1 MPRAAASQRGFT
13 LVELMVAIV
22 VAAILLAVGVPSFQ
36 STINS
41 GRLATASNE
50 LLVSLQTA
58 RIEAIRYNHRT
69 AVCLSRNAGG
79 ANPACAPAAATDAS
93 GWITFVDANSN
104 GTFEAATDR
113 LLRASTVPADVRLL
127 ASSNIPSQ
135 VRVTYRADGFARN
148 AAQSA
153 LLNGAIDLCMATRR
167 PLENVRRVVI
177 GTGSRI
183 AITRVDGN
191 GACNVPVNPPS

>member
-1 MPRAAASQRGFT
+1 M
-13 LVELMVAIV
+13 
-22 VAAILLAVGVPSFQ
+22 
-36 STINS
+36 
-41 GRLATASNE
+41 
-50 LLVSLQTA
+50 
-58 RIEAIRYNHRT
+58 
-69 AVCLSRNAGG
+69 
-79 ANPACAPAAATDAS
+79 
-93 GWITFVDANSN
+93 
-104 GTFEAATDR
+104 
-113 LLRASTVPADVRLL
+113 PADVRLL

-183 AITRVDGN
+183 AITRVDAN
-191 GACNVPVNPPS
+191 GACNVPANPPS